1 MVTANDQKIAYN
13 LRDLVSKLNR
23 SLRKQSGK
31 LGELSIVEENVIR
44 ALILQEE
51 LSPSELCTQLDISSQ
66 FMSQVLNRLEELGHI
81 SRKPSTT
88 DKRKSL
94 VSLSKNMLL
103 TLAEKRKQ
111 KEDWLASIISKQFS
125 KQQKE
130 QISQALELLA
140 QLHDDK

>member
-1 MVTANDQKIAYN
+1 MVTANDQAIAYN
-13 LRDLVSKLNR
+13 IRDLVSKLNR

-66 FMSQVLNRLEELGHI
+66 FMSQVLNRLDELGHI
-81 SRKPSTT
+81 FRKPSIT

-94 VSLSKNMLL
+94 VSLSKNMLHQ
-103 TLAEKRKQ
+103 LAEKRKQ

-125 KQQKE
+125 KLQKE
-130 QISQALELLA
+130 QIAQALELLA

>member
-1 MVTANDQKIAYN
+1 MITTNDQKIAYD

-51 LSPSELCTQLDISSQ
+51 LSPSELCAQLDISSQ

-94 VSLSKNMLL
+94 VSLSKNMLH

-130 QISQALELLA
+130 QIAQALELLA